1 MKILVV
7 EDDQFTAQVLVTVLN
22 TQNYVVEVATDGQA
36 GLNLV
41 ETFDYDLVLT
51 DLILPKLDGI
61 SLCRQ
66 IRSQGFQMPI
76 LLLTG
81 QDNGHD
87 KAIGLDAG
95 ADDYVVKPFDVE
107 ELIARVRALLRRG
120 GITSQPILE
129 WGKLQFDPGSCQVTY
144 AEQPLL
150 LTPKEYALL
159 ELFLRNHRRVFSCG
173 MILEHLW
180 AYEET
185 PGQDAVRTHIK
196 GLRQKLKAVGAPAS
210 LIETVYGIGY
220 RLKPQPPGKVNQQGE
235 QQLKKQ
241 ESIDQESSGI
251 EAEADPSPWPLL
263 QNSLTTMSQP
273 TQQQT
278 LALIDHVWHQFKDR
292 ISQQVEVLEHA
303 IQAQAFE
310 LRHQAKQEAHTLA
323 GSLGMFGLSEGSQLA
338 RQIEHILQV
347 ERPLTEAETSDFQN
361 WVKALREMVQ
371 AKSQPDSDI
380 DDINDA
386 AIADDRPLLLIVEA
400 DPAIANQLASAATT
414 WGMRSLVAANLNQ
427 AKAQFCLDPPHVV
440 VLDPD
445 IAAFPIDS
453 LSLLT
458 DLNKQVPPVPVV
470 IYSEHD
476 QLADRLEFAHSGGRA
491 FLPKS
496 APATQVLEA
505 VNQVLQQVEQ
515 TKARV
520 LVVDDDPAL
529 LAGLRSLL
537 EPWGLNV
544 TTLAE
549 PQEFWQTLEECS
561 PDLLIL
567 DIEMPHLSGIDLCQI
582 VRNDSHWSSLPIL
595 FLTVHSD
602 PNIVNQGFAAG
613 ADDFVSKPIVGPE
626 LVTRIIN
633 RLERIQLLRNLA
645 ETDPLTKLANRQK
658 STQDLE
664 KLLNLAKR
672 QNQPLCLAILDL
684 DRFKQVNDRYGHA
697 TGDDVLR
704 QVGHL
709 LHQFFRAEDVVARWG
724 GEEFVIGLYDTHQE
738 EGVQR
743 LSHLLELFRQK
754 AFTGLPIPNQA
765 VRPPLYLTFSAGVSQ
780 FPTHGPDLHALY
792 QAADRALYRAKASG
806 RDQVSSPEIAQSV
819 VVSSSI

>member
-7 EDDQFTAQVLVTVLN
+7 EDDESTAQILVAVLTSH
-22 TQNYVVEVATDGQA
+22 NYAVEVASDGEA

-41 ETFDYDLVLT
+41 QSFDYDLVLT

-66 IRSQGFQMPI
+66 IRSLGLQMPI

-120 GITSQPILE
+120 GIASQPILE
-129 WGKLQFDPGSCQVTY
+129 WGDLHFDPGSCEVTY
-144 AEQPLL
+144 ANQPLL

-159 ELFLRNHRRVFSCG
+159 ELFLRNNRRVFSCS

-180 AYEET
+180 AYEEA
-185 PGQDAVRTHIK
+185 PGEDAVRTHIK
-196 GLRQKLKAVGAPAS
+196 GLRQKLKAAGAPAN

-220 RLKPQPPGKVNQQGE
+220 RFKPRTPGRAAEQGSR
-235 QQLKKQ
+235 
-241 ESIDQESSGI
+241 ESGLQTDSGP
-251 EAEADPSPWPLL
+251 EVQSQNLLANMSDP
-263 QNSLTTMSQP
+263 TE
-273 TQQQT
+273 QQT
-278 LALIDHVWHQFKDR
+278 LALVNSVWHQFKGR
-292 ISQQVEVLEHA
+292 VSEQIGVLE
-303 IQAQAFE
+303 QAVNALEQQSLNLQ

-323 GSLGMFGLSEGSQLA
+323 GSLGMFGLPEGTELA
-338 RQIEHILQV
+338 RKIEQILQT
-347 ERPLTEAETSDFQN
+347 EQPFNQTEATDLRQ
-361 WVKALREMVQ
+361 WVQALRAEVQ
-371 AKSQPDSDI
+371 AQSPQTTDVENPDH
-380 DDINDA
+380 
-386 AIADDRPLLLIVEA
+386 RPLLLIVDA
-400 DPAIANQLASAATT
+400 DRAIADQLASAATT
-414 WGMRSLVAANLNQ
+414 WGMRAQIATTLNQ
-427 AKAQFCLDPPHVV
+427 ARNQLCHEPPSVV

-445 IAAFPIDS
+445 ISALPTDS
-453 LSLLT
+453 LNLLV
-458 DLNKQVPPVPVV
+458 DLSKQVPPVPVV
-470 IYSEHD
+470 VYTEHD
-476 QLADRLEFAHSGGRA
+476 QLTDRLEFAHLGGRT

-496 APATQVLEA
+496 ASVVQVIEA
-505 VNQVLQQVEQ
+505 VNLVLQQVEQ

-520 LVVDDDPAL
+520 LVVDDDPSI

-537 EPWGLNV
+537 EPWGLSV
-544 TTLAE
+544 TTLAD
-549 PQEFWQTLEECS
+549 PKQFWPTLEDCS

-567 DIEMPHLSGIDLCQI
+567 DVEMPHLSGIDLCQI

-595 FLTVHSD
+595 FLTFHSD
-602 PNIVNQGFAAG
+602 ATIVSQVFAAG

-664 KLLNLAKR
+664 KLMNLAKR
-672 QNQPLCLAILDL
+672 QKQAFCLAILDL

-697 TGDDVLR
+697 TGDDILR

-709 LHQFFRAEDVVARWG
+709 LRQFFRTEDVVARWG
-724 GEEFVIGLYDTHQE
+724 GEEFVVGMYDTHKQD
-738 EGVQR
+738 GKQR
-743 LSHLLELFRQK
+743 LIHLLELLRQK
-754 AFTGLPIPNQA
+754 PFTVLPDPNQ
-765 VRPPLYLTFSAGVSQ
+765 PMQPEYPFYLTFSAGISQ
-780 FPTHGPDLHALY
+780 FPADGANLHELY
-792 QAADRALYRAKASG
+792 QAADRALYQAKAAG
-806 RDQVSSPEIAQSV
+806 RDRIFSAASAPSD
-819 VVSSSI
+819 VVSRSTV

>member
-7 EDDQFTAQVLVTVLN
+7 EDDELTAQVLVAILN
-22 TQNYVVEVATDGQA
+22 TQNYAVEVATDGQT

-66 IRSQGFQMPI
+66 IRSRGLQMPI

-95 ADDYVVKPFDVE
+95 ADDYVVKPFNVE

-120 GITSQPILE
+120 GIASQPILE
-129 WGKLQFDPGSCQVTY
+129 WGDLQLDPGSCEVTY
-144 AEQPLL
+144 ASQPLL

-185 PGQDAVRTHIK
+185 PGEDAVRTHIK
-196 GLRQKLKAVGAPAS
+196 GLRQKLKAVGAPTN

-220 RLKPQPPGKVNQQGE
+220 RLKLQAQAKLKEQPKLE
-235 QQLKKQ
+235 KQ
-241 ESIDQESSGI
+241 ETRLASI
-251 EAEADPSPWPLL
+251 AEP
-263 QNSLTTMSQP
+263 
-273 TQQQT
+273 T
-278 LALIDHVWHQFKDR
+278 LALVDHVWHQFKER
-292 ISQQVEVLEHA
+292 VSQQVEVLE
-303 IQAQAFE
+303 QAVKAPEQQDGE
-310 LRHQAKQEAHTLA
+310 LVQRAKQEAHTLA
-323 GSLGMFGLSEGSQLA
+323 GSLGIFGLPAGSQLA
-338 RQIEHILQV
+338 RQIEQVLQA
-347 ERPLTEAETSDFQN
+347 ERPLAEVEVIDLQN
-361 WVKALREMVQ
+361 WVIALRTVVE
-371 AKSQPDSDI
+371 AKSQTNEATMP
-380 DDINDA
+380 
-386 AIADDRPLLLIVEA
+386 DDRPLLLIVEA
-400 DPAIANQLASAATT
+400 DRAIADQIARAATT
-414 WGMRSLVAANLNQ
+414 WGIRSQVATHLKQ
-427 AKAQFCLDPPHVV
+427 ARTQICLDPANVV

-445 IAAFPIDS
+445 IAAFPTDS
-453 LSLLT
+453 FNLLADLS
-458 DLNKQVPPVPVV
+458 KQVPPVPVV
-470 IYSEHD
+470 VYSEHD
-476 QLADRLEFAHSGGRA
+476 QLADRLEFAHLGGRA

-496 APATQVLEA
+496 ASAIQVLEA

-537 EPWGLNV
+537 EPWGLSV
-544 TTLAE
+544 TTLAD
-549 PQEFWQTLEECS
+549 PQHFWQTLEDCS

-567 DIEMPHLSGIDLCQI
+567 DVEMPHLSGIDLCQI
-582 VRNDSHWSSLPIL
+582 VRNDFHWSSLPIL

-602 PNIVNQGFAAG
+602 PNIVNQVFAAG

-664 KLLNLAKR
+664 NLLNLAKR
-672 QNQPLCLAILDL
+672 QNHSLCLAILDL
-684 DRFKQVNDRYGHA
+684 DRFKLINDRCGHA
-697 TGDDVLR
+697 TGDEVLR

-709 LHQFFRAEDVVARWG
+709 LHQFFRTEDVVARWG
-724 GEEFVIGLYDTHQE
+724 GEEFVIGLYDTHQQA
-738 EGVQR
+738 GVQR
-743 LSHLLELFRQK
+743 LSHLLELFRHK
-754 AFTGLPIPNQA
+754 AFAGLPAQPIGA
-765 VRPPLYLTFSAGVSQ
+765 PPCLTFSAGVSQ
-780 FPTHGPDLHALY
+780 FPANGTDLHTLY
-792 QAADRALYRAKASG
+792 QAADRALYRAKSAG
-806 RDQVSSPEIAQSV
+806 RDRVFCAEIAQSV
-819 VVSSSI
+819 VVSSSNY